1 VGLALDENASIS
13 NRKLKTSIQDFIYCT
28 MYTVYALF
36 CCVNLVFWRSCYALC
51 GISCEVEVTHS
62 QNKEEGEQKKMNKK
76 INRVKIQQNQ
86 PFTP

>member
-51 GISCEVEVTHS
+51 GISCEVEVT
-62 QNKEEGEQKKMNKK
+62 QNKKQKRGMKKEKK